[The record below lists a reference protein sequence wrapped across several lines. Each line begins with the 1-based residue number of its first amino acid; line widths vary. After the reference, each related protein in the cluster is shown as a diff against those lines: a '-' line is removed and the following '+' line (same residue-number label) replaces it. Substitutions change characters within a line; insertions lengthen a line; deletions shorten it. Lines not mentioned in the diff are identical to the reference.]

1 MFPVFRSQW
10 RKDKRKPLMVILFLV
25 GSIALT
31 LIFTSSNMI
40 PQTSIAVFSS
50 ESNSSEVVDKWEPIL
65 NRNESFN
72 FVITDEKTARTDV
85 AEGKRDIAINLMEH
99 DYRLISAYDVP
110 TLPLID
116 QYVRKVFTEE
126 AQMEAAAGPQDID
139 DIRHD
144 VENYLENPPLQLK
157 TKSMSGE
164 ELSEHNM
171 GIQLLFGFTL
181 FMAMFTIGFKVNGV
195 LSDKVSGIWNR
206 MILSP
211 VSKTGMYTGHLLYSF
226 LIGFVQIAV
235 VLFIFQYVMSYNLGN
250 NFAMLLVIAA
260 IYALSIV
267 SMAMLI
273 TGFVKT
279 PEQFY
284 MIYPSVVPII
294 PVISGVYMPPG
305 TISNAVLL
313 FIADLFPLRHAMDAM
328 MDVAFYNAGWNE
340 IALPLV
346 LMLLIGV
353 ICMGLGINLVERKKI
368 KRFEAI
374 ICTKSASW

>member
-353 ICMGLGINLVERKKI
+353 ICMGLGINLVERKKD
-368 KRFEAI
+368 
-374 ICTKSASW
+374 